1 MQIEFAFFNAL
12 FQETGEDF
20 LPGTKAFVHDGTTKP
35 EIRFKNLMTAR
46 SPVDDVGACAVLSHD
61 RPQDS
66 FCGRPFLRRGRLSK
80 VPSVRVESLEPS
92 NKQVFLSLPIEVDSG
107 ARQSSFF
114 CDIIDRGSAITE
126 ITEPPYGRPENF
138 LSRVL

>member
-1 MQIEFAFFNAL
+1 VQIEFAFSDAL
-12 FQETGEDF
+12 FQKTGEDF
-20 LPGTKAFVHDGTTKP
+20 LPGTKAFLHDGTTKP

-92 NKQVFLSLPIEVDSG
+92 NKQVFLSLPLRKMRELRFIW
-107 ARQSSFF
+107 RWTRSFA
-114 CDIIDRGSAITE
+114 SWV
-126 ITEPPYGRPENF
+126 RPER
-138 LSRVL
+138 SSQ